1 MFMGV
6 SLPAAGVNA
15 GLKYMQKRIQI
26 AFMVRLTH
34 MLHSQYCSNRAY
46 YAASTLGGLTHA
58 DQRITEDV
66 EKFSFSIAELYS
78 YTFKVGAFITPAET
92 VSTTDFVTCT
102 TNKGPAAANP
112 ANPRHCKTTM
122 SHAEHQFQQGADCVE
137 KAPLGSDLPGRPCN
151 MSPSEIAGRL

>member
-1 MFMGV
+1 MLGVMLQDFKRFAGRLGVFMGV
-6 SLPAAGVNA
+6 ALPAAGVNA

-78 YTFKVGAFITPAET
+78 YTFKVSDHWSKRCLGKLTATWAYCTGAI
-92 VSTTDFVTCT
+92 
-102 TNKGPAAANP
+102 
-112 ANPRHCKTTM
+112 
-122 SHAEHQFQQGADCVE
+122 
-137 KAPLGSDLPGRPCN
+137 RPCQLAPTRVTEVE
-151 MSPSEIAGRL
+151 SKRALVLIRTSTAALTDIIGLV

>member
-1 MFMGV
+1 MAQDFKRFAGRLGVFMGV
-6 SLPAAGVNA
+6 ALPAAGVNA

-78 YTFKVGAFITPAET
+78 YTFKVGLATGGKSYCISWMH
-92 VSTTDFVTCT
+92 VLSIGCCQVW
-102 TNKGPAAANP
+102 
-112 ANPRHCKTTM
+112 RVH
-122 SHAEHQFQQGADCVE
+122 
-137 KAPLGSDLPGRPCN
+137 
-151 MSPSEIAGRL
+151 